1 MGNPR
6 RVRHA
11 LTFAGFASLGLLS
24 YLQTSAFANWIGRQT
39 SLDVSKSAEPIA
51 LASDGSDVQQS
62 IVPSI
67 QSAEKR
73 SGTPRTA
80 PSGNDSARAPV
91 AHPKTARECIGTGR
105 LAIILAG
112 HDQQASVAV
121 VVPQDGS
128 PVRRLQA
135 GADYE
140 GSKVWHIGTDRIW
153 LYADGRPC
161 QMRMYEPAEP
171 APTRGERAPDRV
183 AGVKGDVQ
191 KVGTNE
197 YRVDRSLLDKLIQNP
212 GDLLRV
218 RAIPEQ
224 EGGRAAG
231 LKLKGIKPDTLLA
244 TLGLQDGDRL
254 EAINGMSMADPT
266 EAMGAFARLRYEKH
280 LVVTVR
286 RGGKEVNIDVSVV

>member
-1 MGNPR
+1 M
-6 RVRHA
+6 
-11 LTFAGFASLGLLS
+11 
-24 YLQTSAFANWIGRQT
+24 
-39 SLDVSKSAEPIA
+39 
-51 LASDGSDVQQS
+51 
-62 IVPSI
+62 
-67 QSAEKR
+67 
-73 SGTPRTA
+73 
-80 PSGNDSARAPV
+80 
-91 AHPKTARECIGTGR
+91 
-105 LAIILAG
+105 
-112 HDQQASVAV
+112 AV
-121 VVPQDGS
+121 VVPQDGT
-128 PVRRLQA
+128 PARQLQA
-135 GADYE
+135 GSDYQ

-153 LYADGRPC
+153 LYSDGKPC

-171 APTRGERAPDRV
+171 APTRGEPPRGRI
-183 AGVKGDVQ
+183 AGVAGDVQ

-197 YRVDRSLLDKLIQNP
+197 YRVDRALLDKLVQNP